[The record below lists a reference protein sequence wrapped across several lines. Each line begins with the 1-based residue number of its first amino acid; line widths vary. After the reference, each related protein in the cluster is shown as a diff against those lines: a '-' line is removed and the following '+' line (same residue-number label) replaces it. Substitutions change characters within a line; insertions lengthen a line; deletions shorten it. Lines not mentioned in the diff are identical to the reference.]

1 MPFLPLFTGIRHL
14 AHVLSLYP
22 QQKRAYSVLHPQ
34 AWTCIYTGHTCRH
47 LPCAVPRISEDH
59 LLYKEYRSENTASAV
74 SLRSFHRLEPK
85 HVQLVKKL
93 KFQQCLSKICQN
105 PKAKVTRLNFCLEN
119 KCEGVK
125 VLLNESVCAHEGKF
139 PELVCTD
146 RECPCCGVER
156 VRVRLE
162 SELRGRMDKQI
173 KWPEWELVKVGKST
187 QMEKVGRSGSVLECV
202 TELLKE
208 LGPLYRHIPHIQFW
222 MAEGPVSVLKG
233 ESSWRLGDCH
243 DGFCREFSLQVSG

>member
-1 MPFLPLFTGIRHL
+1 M
-14 AHVLSLYP
+14 
-22 QQKRAYSVLHPQ
+22 
-34 AWTCIYTGHTCRH
+34 
-47 LPCAVPRISEDH
+47 
-59 LLYKEYRSENTASAV
+59 
-74 SLRSFHRLEPK
+74 
-85 HVQLVKKL
+85 QLVKKL
-93 KFQQCLSKICQN
+93 KFRQCLSKICQN

-146 RECPCCGVER
+146 RECPHCGVER

-187 QMEKVGRSGSVLECV
+187 QMEKVGRSGSVLVCHRAAEGAV
-202 TELLKE
+202 STLQT
-208 LGPLYRHIPHIQFW
+208 HIQFG
-222 MAEGPVSVLKG
+222 MAEGPVSPLKG
-233 ESSWRLGDCH
+233 ESS
-243 DGFCREFSLQVSG
+243 